1 MRRKENENENHKERE
16 RERARLR
23 KPTVGRRF
31 LPTEN
36 LPSSSVL
43 PMWRE
48 RAIRKTYLLLQFSQC
63 GEREQLPEVAG
74 RESGRE
80 KKRESGRE
88 KKIEAG
94 REMVTNITYITI
106 QISSKYHKIDLVI
119 YVYRGVKTEEK
130 RASPQGKP
138 ILLCIY

>member
-1 MRRKENENENHKERE
+1 MKNEIRKRENQKSERKRKSERE

-43 PMWRE
+43 PMRRE
-48 RAIRKTYLLLQFSQC
+48 RAIRKTYLLLQLSQC
-63 GEREQLPEVAG
+63 GESEQLPEVAG

-80 KKRESGRE
+80 KK
-88 KKIEAG
+88 IEAG
-94 REMVTNITYITI
+94 R
-106 QISSKYHKIDLVI
+106 
-119 YVYRGVKTEEK
+119 
-130 RASPQGKP
+130 
-138 ILLCIY
+138 